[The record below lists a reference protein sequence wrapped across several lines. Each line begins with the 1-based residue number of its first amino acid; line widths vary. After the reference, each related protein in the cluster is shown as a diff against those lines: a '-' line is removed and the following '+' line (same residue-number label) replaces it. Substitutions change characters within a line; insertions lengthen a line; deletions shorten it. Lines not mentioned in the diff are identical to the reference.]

1 VEQLLPLTIELA
13 AGRMAGAGA
22 YPAMRRNCYKRISAM
37 SPKQAKALSAASSRD
52 RRAAAGTARPLQP
65 ADNGATRQDLF
76 ASFAG
81 WTARHAGHP
90 LAFAAAILIIVA
102 WALTGP
108 LFGYSDTWQLIINT
122 STTIVTF
129 LMVFLIQNTQYR
141 DALAVQ
147 IKLAELIVAARGAEN
162 GLATV
167 EDLSE
172 EELQA
177 LHDDYRQ
184 RAEQAL
190 DHLSRRREQS
200 Q

>member
-1 VEQLLPLTIELA
+1 MSQKQSKA
-13 AGRMAGAGA
+13 A
-22 YPAMRRNCYKRISAM
+22 
-37 SPKQAKALSAASSRD
+37 SAAKPRIP
-52 RRAAAGTARPLQP
+52 RATAGTARRPPPVLG
-65 ADNGATRQDLF
+65 NGATQQDLF
-76 ASFAG
+76 AAVAS

-90 LAFAAAILIIVA
+90 LAFAAAVLIIVA
-102 WALTGP
+102 WGLTGP

-147 IKLAELIVAARGAEN
+147 IKLAELIVAAQEAEN
-162 GLATV
+162 RLATV

-190 DHLSRRREQS
+190 DHLSRRREQAAGAT
-200 Q
+200 